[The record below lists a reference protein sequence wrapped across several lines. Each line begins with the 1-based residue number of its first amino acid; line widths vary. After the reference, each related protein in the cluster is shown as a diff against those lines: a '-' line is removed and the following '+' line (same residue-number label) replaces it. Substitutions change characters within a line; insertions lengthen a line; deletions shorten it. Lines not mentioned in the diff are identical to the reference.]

1 MDRRTRRKLNEYVQ
15 EGDRDEEQVHG
26 APENHIETLEGNR
39 DHEKVQRHP
48 ESHMQA
54 TRGRNS
60 CRQVPRGAT
69 NHLQAQRSVG
79 KNRGSQQPTLAVELN
94 VS

>member
-1 MDRRTRRKLNEYVQ
+1 MGPENCIWTP
-15 EGDRDEEQVHG
+15 EGDG
-26 APENHIETLEGNR
+26 

-60 CRQVPRGAT
+60 CRQVLRGAT
-69 NHLQAQRSVG
+69 KHLQAQRSVG
-79 KNRGSQQPTLAVELN
+79 RNREPSSQLWQWDRIYP
-94 VS
+94 